1 MSQLNC
7 KVFKTKPTH
16 LCQVVLIFQF
26 GPVYPNILPVH
37 SVINQGRGWVGVGGG
52 DLCSSP
58 EPVNRA
64 SVFALGNSSSSL
76 FGLRGHRC
84 ELLLPLFLTAS
95 FLLLIRQ
102 AERVRLWSQSRDT
115 PTRPTD
121 ASKAGLATQS
131 GLLTISLTFSELRG
145 CVTRSPSG
153 RETSRMENM
162 SE

>member
-1 MSQLNC
+1 M
-7 KVFKTKPTH
+7 
-16 LCQVVLIFQF
+16 LCQVILFFQF
-26 GPVYPNILPVH
+26 GPVYPNNLPVH
-37 SVINQGRGWVGVGGG
+37 SIINQGGGWAGAGWVWVGGN
-52 DLCSSP
+52 LCTSP

-64 SVFALGNSSSSL
+64 SMFALGNSSSSL

-102 AERVRLWSQSRDT
+102 AEWVRLWSQSRDT

-121 ASKAGLATQS
+121 ASKAGLARQS

-145 CVTRSPSG
+145 CVTRSG
-153 RETSRMENM
+153 RHPGWKTCQNELEAELDVT
-162 SE
+162 